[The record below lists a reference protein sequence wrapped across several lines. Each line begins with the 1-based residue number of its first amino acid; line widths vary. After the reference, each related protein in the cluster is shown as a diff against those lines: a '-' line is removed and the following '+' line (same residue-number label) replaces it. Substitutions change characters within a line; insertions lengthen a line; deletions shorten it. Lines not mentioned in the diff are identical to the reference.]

1 VYLEK
6 MKKRKIVVT
15 PYLDPQIVQDI
26 YKGMGMKMPTAAS
39 NDNNDGIDEDINE
52 EIN

>member
-1 VYLEK
+1 

-15 PYLDPQIVQDI
+15 PYLDPQIVADI
-26 YKGMGMKMPTAAS
+26 YKGMGMKMPTS
-39 NDNNDGIDEDINE
+39 NANTNDDGIDEDINE